1 MFCNEYL
8 FTLVLVIV
16 FVYFVYITYSNR
28 NKKFS
33 YWKDRGVPFLEPDW
47 LFGNVRSELLQ
58 RSTWTDFSTKC
69 YNAFKDNGF
78 GGIYFFSRPVLIVCN
93 PNLVEQ
99 ILIQNFTSFH
109 DRSESKFEEPLM
121 KTLFN
126 ARGESWRIMRSKL
139 NPSFTSTKV
148 KGMFDQI
155 IKCCELITCQIE
167 DQIIS
172 SKPVD
177 VGSLM
182 FVYATEVIASCAFGV
197 QLLSNSEQ
205 KKKFKTAID
214 NVFSF
219 NLFRAIRIAMFFVF
233 PKVVNFLGIKAVYRS
248 VSDFFINLTKDS
260 IRYRKQ
266 NNIKRNDFLNLL
278 MELKDKEESGFE
290 LDEDGSIFQEDT
302 FTNSYM
308 KEVHLGAN
316 FPQKE
321 QMFTEDRIAALVF
334 NFITGGLRPAVST
347 ISSALLEVAKSPDIQ
362 KRVFEEIYLTIRKHE
377 GWTYEAVRDMEYL
390 DKVIQETL
398 RMYNLTTVL
407 IRIVTEPYTLTGTT
421 LTLEKDLLVYV
432 PLSPLQM
439 DPQHYPSPD
448 VFNPDRFSDSSYKPT
463 PFFMPFGNGP
473 RICIAM
479 KFATTMMKVC
489 LARVLFE
496 YSVKVSDK
504 IEMDSKK
511 NDGFP
516 NPIWLS
522 FCKRKK
528 ENNLN

>member
-1 MFCNEYL
+1 MFDIEYL
-8 FTLVLVIV
+8 LTLILAIV
-16 FVYFVYITYSNR
+16 VVYFVYIVYSNR

-33 YWKDRGVPFLEPDW
+33 YWKDRGVPYLEPDW
-47 LFGNVRSELLQ
+47 LFGNVRSELLK
-58 RSTWTDFSTKC
+58 RSTWMDFSTKC

-78 GGIYFFSRPVLIVCN
+78 GGIYFFSKPVLIVCD

-155 IKCCELITCQIE
+155 IKCCESTICQIE

-172 SKPVD
+172 SNPVD
-177 VGSLM
+177 IGSVM
-182 FVYATEVIASCAFGV
+182 FVYATEVIASCAFGI
-197 QLLSNSEQ
+197 QLLSNIDQ
-205 KKKFKTAID
+205 KKQFKKAID

-219 NLFRAIRIAMFFVF
+219 NMFRAIRIAMFFVF
-233 PKVVNFLGIKAVYRS
+233 PKLVAFLGVKVVYRS

-260 IRYRKQ
+260 LRYRKQ
-266 NNIKRNDFLNLL
+266 NNVKRNDFLNLL
-278 MELKDKEESGFE
+278 MELKDKEEGIFE
-290 LDEDGSIFQEDT
+290 LDEDSTMCQEDLIL
-302 FTNSYM
+302 NSFM
-308 KEVHLGAN
+308 NEMPLDEKFFH
-316 FPQKE
+316 KE
-321 QMFTEDRIAALVF
+321 QIFTEDRIAALVF

-347 ISSALLEVAKSPDIQ
+347 ISSALLEVAKNQDIQ
-362 KRVFEEIYLTIRKHE
+362 KKVFEEIDLTIRKHK
-377 GWTYEAVRDMEYL
+377 GWSYEAVRDMEYL

-407 IRIVTEPYTLTGTT
+407 IRIVTEPYTLPGTT

-432 PLSPLQM
+432 PLNPLHM
-439 DPQHYPSPD
+439 DPQHYPSPNA
-448 VFNPDRFSDSSYKPT
+448 FNPDRFLDSSYKPT

-496 YSVKVSDK
+496 YSVEASDK
-504 IEMDSKK
+504 MRLDLKK
-511 NDGFP
+511 NDVFLMP
-516 NPIWLS
+516 FWLS

-528 ENNLN
+528 TI

>member
-1 MFCNEYL
+1 MFYNEYL

-47 LFGNVRSELLQ
+47 LFGNVRSELLK

-93 PNLVEQ
+93 PNLVEE

-126 ARGESWRIMRSKL
+126 ARGESWRFMRSKL

-205 KKKFKTAID
+205 KNKFKTAID

-219 NLFRAIRIAMFFVF
+219 NLIRAIRIAMFFVF
-233 PKVVNFLGIKAVYRS
+233 PKVVNFLGIKVVYRS

-290 LDEDGSIFQEDT
+290 LDEDGSVCQEDT
-302 FTNSYM
+302 FTNSFM
-308 KEVHLGAN
+308 KKAHLGVN

-347 ISSALLEVAKSPDIQ
+347 ISSALLEVAKNPDIQ
-362 KRVFEEIYLTIRKHE
+362 KKVFEEIYLTIRKHE

-432 PLSPLQM
+432 PLNPLHM

-496 YSVKVSDK
+496 YSVKISDK

-511 NDGFP
+511 NDVFP